1 LNVFVIQKANRQSWV
16 SKNMLSINDQLCDHL
31 IRLSFNHCL
40 RFILHKEYASYL
52 WQSSLAS
59 GLVSGNQVNRPGLH
73 MQRLQTVNA
82 IISYLLIFIRQ
93 SKKLVVARR

>member
-1 LNVFVIQKANRQSWV
+1 MTNCVITLYVCRLIIVYALFYR
-16 SKNMLSINDQLCDHL
+16 KNMLLTYG
-31 IRLSFNHCL
+31 
-40 RFILHKEYASYL
+40 KAG
-52 WQSSLAS
+52 LAS
-59 GLVSGNQVNRPGLH
+59 GLVSGNQVNRSGLH

>member
-1 LNVFVIQKANRQSWV
+1 MLLTYGKAG
-16 SKNMLSINDQLCDHL
+16 
-31 IRLSFNHCL
+31 
-40 RFILHKEYASYL
+40 
-52 WQSSLAS
+52 LAS